1 MEDNSEIELGRIK
14 KSESI
19 DIVIRKTVYKGE
31 TGIDI
36 REYIKSD
43 RYIGWSKNGV
53 RILLKDWLDFKKIL
67 DSVEA

>member
-1 MEDNSEIELGRIK
+1 MAGNNEIELGRIK
-14 KSESI
+14 KSEST

-43 RYIGWSKNGV
+43 RYTGWSKNGV
-53 RILLKDWLDFKKIL
+53 RILLKDWADFKKIL
-67 DSVEA
+67 ESV